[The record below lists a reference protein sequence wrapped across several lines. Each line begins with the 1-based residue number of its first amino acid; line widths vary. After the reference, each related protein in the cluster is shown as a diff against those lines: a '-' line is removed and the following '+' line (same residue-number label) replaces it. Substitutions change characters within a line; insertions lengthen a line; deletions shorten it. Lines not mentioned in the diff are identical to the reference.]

1 MDDGLQPYEAP
12 GGYDEAIGAGGVR
25 EAYRDAFDY
34 FATMTAKEFGR
45 RRSLTDLA
53 FRNQGITFT
62 VYDDDRGTERAFP
75 FDPVPRII
83 TASEW
88 AHVEAG
94 LRQRTSA
101 LNHFLG
107 DVYNDQQILH
117 EGVVPWNLVLDNPN
131 YRPIMR
137 GVEVPHGAWT
147 TVVGTDL
154 IRDGEGTFR
163 VLEDNLRNPSGVS
176 YMLVNRDVTARSFP
190 GLLRTH
196 GVRPIRHYSFDLLQ
210 TLRGLAPSG
219 ISDPTVVVLTPGQYN
234 SAYYEHS
241 YLAQQMGVELVE
253 GRDLFVDEGRVWMRS
268 TRGRQVVDVIYRR
281 IDDDFLDPTAFN
293 PDSMLG
299 VPGLMEV
306 YAAGAVGLANA
317 VGTGVADDK
326 AIYAYVPAMIG
337 YYLGEEP
344 ILPNV
349 ETYLG
354 ADPDGLDLMMREAE
368 RLVIKE
374 VGGAGGYGMLIGRDA
389 DADERADFL
398 ATVARDPGNYIAQP
412 IVSLSTHPTF
422 YPDSR
427 EFEPCH
433 VDLRPFALIGE
444 ETRIVPGGLTRVA
457 LERGSLVVNSSRGGG
472 SKDTWVLAD
481 GQGPAGDGGSEGADP
496 PGQALPS
503 GPSTDLAPNLAS
515 GTSLG
520 GSQQ

>member
-1 MDDGLQPYEAP
+1 VDDGLRPYDDP
-12 GGYDEAIGAGGVR
+12 GGYDEAIGSGGVR
-25 EAYRDAFDY
+25 QAYRHAFDY
-34 FATMTAKEFGR
+34 FATMTAREFGR

-62 VYDDDRGTERAFP
+62 VYDDDQGTERAFP
-75 FDPVPRII
+75 FDPVPRILS
-83 TASEW
+83 ADEW
-88 AHVEAG
+88 AHVESG
-94 LRQRTSA
+94 LRQRVRA
-101 LNHFLG
+101 LNAFLG
-107 DVYNDQQILH
+107 DVYGDQEILND
-117 EGVVPWNLVLDNPN
+117 EVVPSSLVLDNPN

-154 IRDGEGTFR
+154 IRDGDGTFR

-196 GVRPIRHYSFDLLQ
+196 GVRPIRHYSFDLLT
-210 TLRGLAPSG
+210 TLRELAPSG
-219 ISDPTVVVLTPGQYN
+219 INDPTVVVLTPGQFN

-253 GRDLFVDEGRVWMRS
+253 GRDLFVDDGRVWMRS
-268 TRGRQVVDVIYRR
+268 TEGRQVVDVIYRR
-281 IDDDFLDPTAFN
+281 IDDDFLDPAAFN

-299 VPGLMEV
+299 VEGLMDV
-306 YAAGAVGLANA
+306 YRAGAVGLANA

-326 AIYAYVPAMIG
+326 AIYAYVPAMID
-337 YYLGEEP
+337 YYLGEEA
-344 ILPNV
+344 IIPNV

-354 ADPDGLDLMMREAE
+354 ADPDGLDLMMRESE

-389 DADERADFL
+389 DADERAAFL
-398 ATVARDPGNYIAQP
+398 EGVAADPTNYIAQP

-433 VDLRPFALIGE
+433 VDLRPFALVGE

-472 SKDTWVLAD
+472 SKDTWVLGDAQEIAED
-481 GQGPAGDGGSEGADP
+481 NERAPDDAPAVGQ
-496 PGQALPS
+496 PS
-503 GPSTDLAPNLAS
+503 PEATQRQSAS
-515 GTSLG
+515 GG
-520 GSQQ
+520 QQ